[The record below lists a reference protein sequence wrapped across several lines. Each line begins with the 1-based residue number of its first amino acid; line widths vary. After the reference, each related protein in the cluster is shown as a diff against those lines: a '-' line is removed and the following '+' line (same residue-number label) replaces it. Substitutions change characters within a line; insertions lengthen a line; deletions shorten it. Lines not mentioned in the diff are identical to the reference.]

1 VVGPVTPTVTGHRLR
16 WLWSG
21 VVAAAQVCWRALGKA
36 WHDRILGMSAESAFW
51 QLLSLPSLLIAM
63 LGLLG
68 YGARWLGDGAVNEI
82 RNWALATAA
91 KVVTPRV
98 VDQVVAPMV
107 SQVLDHHRGEVIG
120 LGSLIALW
128 SGSSA
133 TATFVNTITIAY
145 GQRDLRGAVRSRLV
159 ALRLYLFTVLAGA
172 VVLPA
177 VVLGPGAVDDL
188 FPDSW
193 HDVVH
198 DVIHALF
205 WPVLAIIVFTGISTF
220 YHLATP
226 RRLRWRRAF
235 PGAAFALT
243 LFLVISY
250 GLQVYISDIAT
261 RMLVYSTLAAPI
273 LTLMYFYGLAFAV
286 LLGAEFNAALEER
299 WPRGTKP
306 KPTDWLR
313 RVRRNHQRHVEQ
325 PPAEETPDEP
335 EDHPDEDHSDSES

>member
-1 VVGPVTPTVTGHRLR
+1 
-16 WLWSG
+16 
-21 VVAAAQVCWRALGKA
+21 VVAGAQVCRRALAKA

-51 QLLSLPSLLIAM
+51 QLLSLPSLLIAL

-107 SQVLDHHRGEVIG
+107 SQVLDHHRGEIIG
-120 LGSLIALW
+120 LGSIIALW

-193 HDVVH
+193 HDIVH
-198 DVIHALF
+198 DIIHALF
-205 WPVLAIIVFTGISTF
+205 WPVLAVIVFTGISTF

-325 PPAEETPDEP
+325 PAPDEKTTV
-335 EDHPDEDHSDSES
+335 EPDDHSDSES

>member
-1 VVGPVTPTVTGHRLR
+1 MVRPVTPTVTGRRVR

-51 QLLSLPSLLIAM
+51 QLLSLPSLLIAL

-177 VVLGPGAVDDL
+177 VVLGPGALDDL
-188 FPDSW
+188 FPESW
-193 HDVVH
+193 HDAVH

-205 WPVLAIIVFTGISTF
+205 WPVLAVIVFTGISTF

-306 KPTDWLR
+306 RPTDWLR
-313 RVRRNHQRHVEQ
+313 RVRRNHQRHVEEAA
-325 PPAEETPDEP
+325 AEEIPAD
-335 EDHPDEDHSDSES
+335 DHSDSES